1 MVEQNFQAKTPLLD
15 AIKTYVEDSHAAFYT
30 PGHKQGRGVSQT
42 LLDLLG
48 SQVFKA
54 DLTELENLDNL
65 STPEGVIKEAQD
77 LAATAFGAEESW
89 FLVNG
94 STGGIIAA
102 ILATCGDGEKIIL
115 PRNVHKSAISGLIL
129 SGAIPVFVQ
138 PEYDPI
144 LDIAHSIT
152 PEGVANA
159 LKKHPDAK
167 AVMMVYPTYYGV
179 CGNVEAIANLAHQY
193 NIPLLVDEAHGP
205 HFAFHPDL
213 PATALSKGAD
223 LTVQSIHK
231 VLSGLTQAS
240 ILHVQ
245 GERIDR
251 DRLNKALQLVQTTSP
266 SYLLLA
272 SLDAARQQMALYGKD
287 LMIQTLQLSKIAR
300 EQISQIPQLSVLELY
315 PSAGFVNLDRTRLT
329 VIVSELG
336 LTGFAAEHLL
346 TQQGVLAEFSSV
358 KHLTFIIT
366 LGNTQTDIEKLVQS
380 FQKLAQEHQGE
391 KLLANLP
398 EAMYIFKVFSDNKM
412 PKTSPRQAFFAAT
425 ETVPIKRAVTRICAE
440 TICPYPPGIP
450 VLMPGEVITPDA
462 LEYLLNIQV
471 IGSEITGCADA
482 TLKTLKVVKDEY
494 CANSNK

>member
-1 MVEQNFQAKTPLLD
+1 MLAQNFQAKTPLLD
-15 AIKTYVEDSHAAFYT
+15 AIKSYVEDSHAGFFT
-30 PGHKQGRGVSQT
+30 PGHKQGRGVSQK
-42 LLDLLG
+42 LRDLLG

-54 DLTELENLDNL
+54 DLTELANLDNL
-65 STPEGVIKEAQD
+65 SAAEGVIKEAQE
-77 LAATAFGAEESW
+77 LAAAAFGAEESW

-94 STGGIIAA
+94 STAGIIGA

-115 PRNVHKSAISGLIL
+115 PRNVHKSVISGLIL
-129 SGAIPVFVQ
+129 SGAIPIFVQ
-138 PEYDPI
+138 PEYDSI

-152 PEGVANA
+152 LEGVANA
-159 LKKHPDAK
+159 LKEHSDAK

-179 CGNVEAIANLAHQY
+179 CGDVEGIANLAHQY

-205 HFAFHPDL
+205 HFAFHPNL
-213 PATALSKGAD
+213 PPAALSKGAD
-223 LTVQSIHK
+223 LSVQSIHK

-251 DRLNKALQLVQTTSP
+251 DRISKALQLVQSTSP

-272 SLDAARQQMALYGKD
+272 SLDAARQQMALSGKE
-287 LMIQTLQLSKIAR
+287 LMTQTLQLAEMAR
-300 EQISQIPQLSVLELY
+300 QEISQIPQLSVLELY

-329 VIVSELG
+329 VILSHLD
-336 LTGFAAEHLL
+336 LTGFAAEDFL
-346 TQQGVLAEFSSV
+346 TQQGVIPEFSSG

-366 LGNTQTDIEKLVQS
+366 LGNIQADIEKLVQA

-391 KLLANLP
+391 NLLANLP
-398 EAMYIFKVFSDNKM
+398 ELMYTFKVFSDNQP
-412 PKTSPRQAFFAAT
+412 PKISPRQAFFAAT
-425 ETVPIKRAVTRICAE
+425 ETLPIKRAVARICAE
-440 TICPYPPGIP
+440 IICPYPPGIP

-462 LEYLLNIQV
+462 LEYLLNIQA

-482 TLKTLKVVKDEY
+482 TLKTLQVLKRE
-494 CANSNK
+494 

>member
-1 MVEQNFQAKTPLLD
+1 MFAHNFQVKTPLLD
-15 AIKTYVEDSHAAFYT
+15 AIKGYVEDSHAAFYT
-30 PGHKQGRGVSQT
+30 PGHKQGRGVAES
-42 LLDLLG
+42 LRDLLG

-54 DLTELENLDNL
+54 DLTELANLDNL
-65 STPEGVIKEAQD
+65 SAPEGVIKEAQV
-77 LAATAFGAEESW
+77 LAAEAFGASESW

-94 STGGIIAA
+94 STVGIIAG
-102 ILATCGDGEKIIL
+102 ILATCGDGDKIIL
-115 PRNVHKSAISGLIL
+115 PRNVHKSAISGLII
-129 SGAIPVFVQ
+129 SGAIPVFVN

-159 LKKHPDAK
+159 LKEHPDAK

-179 CGNVEAIANLAHQY
+179 CGDVEAIANLAHQY

-213 PATALSKGAD
+213 PPAALTKGAD

-251 DRLNKALQLVQTTSP
+251 DRITKTLQLLQSSSP
-266 SYLLLA
+266 SYLLLS
-272 SLDAARQQMALYGKD
+272 SLDAARQQMAVSGKE
-287 LMIQTLQLSKIAR
+287 LMTHTLQLAEIAR
-300 EQISQIPQLSVLELY
+300 KEISQIPQLSVLELN

-329 VIVSELG
+329 VTVSELG
-336 LTGFAAEHLL
+336 LTGFAAEYLL
-346 TQQGVLAEFSSV
+346 TQQGVIAEFSSG

-380 FQKLAQEHQGE
+380 FQKLAQEHQRE
-391 KLLANLP
+391 KSLANFP
-398 EAMYIFKVFSDNKM
+398 ESMYNLRLDFDKKT
-412 PKTSPRQAFFAAT
+412 PKLSPRQAFFAAT
-425 ETVPIKRAVTRICAE
+425 ETLPIKRAVARICAE
-440 TICPYPPGIP
+440 IICPYPPGIP

-462 LEYLLNIQV
+462 LEYLLNMQA

-482 TLKTLKVVKDEY
+482 TLKNLKVVKDE
-494 CANSNK
+494 

>member
-1 MVEQNFQAKTPLLD
+1 MFDRNFQAKTPLLD
-15 AIKTYVEDSHAAFYT
+15 AIKSYVEDDHAAFYT
-30 PGHKQGRGVSQT
+30 PGHKQGRGVSQKMR
-42 LLDLLG
+42 DLLG

-65 STPEGVIKEAQD
+65 SAPEGVIKEAQA
-77 LAATAFGAEESW
+77 LAAAAFGAEESW
-89 FLVNG
+89 FLTNG
-94 STGGIIAA
+94 STAGIIAA

-129 SGAIPVFVQ
+129 SGAIPIFVQ
-138 PEYDPI
+138 PESDRI

-152 PEGVANA
+152 PEGVADA
-159 LKKHPDAK
+159 LREHPDAK

-179 CGNVEAIANLAHQY
+179 CGDVEGIANLAHQY

-205 HFAFHPDL
+205 HFAFHADL
-213 PATALSKGAD
+213 PPSALSKGAD
-223 LTVQSIHK
+223 LTVQSVHK

-251 DRLNKALQLVQTTSP
+251 DRITKALQLVQSTSP

-272 SLDAARQQMALYGKD
+272 SLDAARQQMALGGAE
-287 LMIQTLQLSKIAR
+287 LMSRTLQLAEIAR
-300 EQISQIPQLSVLELY
+300 TEISQIPQLSVLELY

-336 LTGFAAEHLL
+336 LTGFAAEDLL
-346 TQQGVLAEFSSV
+346 AQQGIIAEFSSR
-358 KHLTFIIT
+358 KHLTFIIS
-366 LGNTQTDIEKLVQS
+366 LGNNQTDIEKLVQS

-391 KLLANLP
+391 KSLANLP
-398 EAMYIFKVFSDNKM
+398 ESMDNFPVYFQKET
-412 PKTSPRQAFFAAT
+412 PTISPRKAFFAAT
-425 ETVPIKRAVTRICAE
+425 ETLPIKRAISRICAE
-440 TICPYPPGIP
+440 IICPYPPGIP

-462 LEYLLNIQV
+462 LEYLLNMQA
-471 IGSEITGCADA
+471 IGSEITGCVDA
-482 TLKTLKVVKDEY
+482 TLKTLKVVKSE
-494 CANSNK
+494 

>member
-1 MVEQNFQAKTPLLD
+1 MSGQNFQAKTPLLD
-15 AIKTYVEDSHAAFYT
+15 AIRNYVENSHAAFYT
-30 PGHKQGRGVSQT
+30 PGHKKGRGISQKM
-42 LLDLLG
+42 LDLLG

-65 STPEGVIKEAQD
+65 SAPEGVIKEAQE
-77 LAATAFGAEESW
+77 LAAAAFGAEDSW
-89 FLVNG
+89 FLING
-94 STGGIIAA
+94 STGGIIAS

-138 PEYDPI
+138 PEYDPN

-152 PEGVANA
+152 PDGVADA

-179 CGNVEAIANLAHQY
+179 CGDVEAIANLTHQY

-205 HFAFHPDL
+205 HFAFHPAL
-213 PATALSKGAD
+213 PPSALSKGAD

-231 VLSGLTQAS
+231 VLSSLTQSA

-251 DRLNKALQLVQTTSP
+251 DRLSKALQLLQSTSP
-266 SYLLLA
+266 SYLLLS
-272 SLDAARQQMALYGKD
+272 SLDAARQQMALSGLE
-287 LMIQTLQLSKIAR
+287 LMSRTLQLAETAR
-300 EQISQIPQLSVLELY
+300 KEISQIPKLSLLELY
-315 PSAGFVNLDRTRLT
+315 SSPGFKNLDRTRLT
-329 VIVSELG
+329 AIVSELG
-336 LTGFAAEHLL
+336 LTGFAAEDKL
-346 TQQGVLAEFSSV
+346 TEQGVLAEFSSA

-366 LGNTQTDIEKLVQS
+366 LGNTQADIEKLVHS

-391 KLLANLP
+391 TILP
-398 EAMYIFKVFSDNKM
+398 HIYTSHVYFGNQT
-412 PKTSPRQAFFAAT
+412 PKISPRKAFFAAT
-425 ETVPIKRAVTRICAE
+425 ETLPIKRAVTRICAE

-450 VLMPGEVITPDA
+450 VLMPGELITPDA
-462 LEYLLNIQV
+462 LEYLLNMQA
-471 IGSEITGCADA
+471 IGCEITGCADA
-482 TLKTLKVVKDEY
+482 SLKNLKVVTDQ
-494 CANSNK
+494 